1 MDFMFD
7 ENLLENETDEN
18 LLKSSEFNITKEE
31 NRTKEKDLEK
41 KKEKNIEITEKEYP
55 IFFKQIR
62 INETVLTLS
71 IFFYEK
77 SKFVIILLW
86 NY

>member
-1 MDFMFD
+1 MFD